1 MKGKR
6 VSKRRPTLAEVAHQA
21 GVSVST
27 VSKVV
32 NGHLDVSA
40 KTRQQIEQLLE
51 EHQYRPRRS
60 PARRPVGL
68 IDLVFLD
75 LDSSWAMQILAGV
88 EEVAHEEGFGIV
100 VSAVHDRSRSRP
112 SRRWLDNVHA
122 RSSDGV
128 VLVLSEL
135 SPDQQAR
142 LDALGVPVV
151 VVDPIG
157 APAQNVP
164 AVGTTNWA
172 GGMAATQHLIGLG
185 HTRIATISGPSRV
198 MCSRA
203 RVDGY
208 RSAMDAAGLS
218 VPEGYVR
225 HGDFRTP
232 SGYTETHALLDL
244 AEPPTAIFVGSDLM
258 ARGAYEA
265 LFERGLRV
273 PHDVSVVGFDD
284 LPEAA
289 WAAPPL
295 TTVRQPLSE
304 MAQMATRM
312 LLGLVA
318 GQGPGTRRVELATE
332 LVERA
337 STAPPPA

>member
-1 MKGKR
+1 MSR
-6 VSKRRPTLAEVAHQA
+6 RRPTLAEVARQA

-32 NGHLDVSA
+32 NGHLDVA
-40 KTRQQIEQLLE
+40 AETRQQVEQLLQQ
-51 EHQYRPRRS
+51 HRYRPRRS
-60 PARRPVGL
+60 PGRQPVGL
-68 IDLVFLD
+68 IDLVFQD
-75 LDSSWAMQILAGV
+75 LDNSWAMQILGGV
-88 EEVAHEEGFGIV
+88 EQAAHEQGVGVV
-100 VSAVHDRSRSRP
+100 VSAVHDRDRSRP
-112 SRRWLDNVHA
+112 GRRWLDNLRA

-135 SPDQQAR
+135 SPEVRSQ

-151 VVDPIG
+151 VVDPVG
-157 APAQNVP
+157 DLAHDVP

-172 GGMAATQHLIGLG
+172 GGLAATQHLVALG
-185 HTRIATISGPSRV
+185 HTRIATISGPTRV
-198 MCSRA
+198 LCSRA

-208 RSAMDAAGLS
+208 RSALDAAGLT
-218 VPEGYVR
+218 VPEDYVG
-225 HGDFRTP
+225 HGDFTIP
-232 SGYTETHALLDL
+232 GGHAETHRLLDL
-244 AEPPTAIFVGSDLM
+244 PEPPTAIFAGSDMM

-304 MAQMATRM
+304 MGQMATRT
-312 LLGLVA
+312 LLNMVA
-318 GQGPGTRRVELATE
+318 GGDPGSRRVELATE

-337 STAPPPA
+337 STAPPPR